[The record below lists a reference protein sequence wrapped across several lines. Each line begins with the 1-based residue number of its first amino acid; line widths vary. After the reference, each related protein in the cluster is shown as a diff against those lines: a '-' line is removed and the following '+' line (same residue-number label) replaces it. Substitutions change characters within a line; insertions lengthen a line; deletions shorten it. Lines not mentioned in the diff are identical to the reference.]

1 MTFLLSQHTYLS
13 LSLLIHYFIIFKY
26 IQKFEIDSS
35 PQLYITN
42 NAFPISR
49 DFVCLTTLLPVSRV
63 FSGSDYCHLAGHLS
77 CQRN

>member
-35 PQLYITN
+35 PQI
-42 NAFPISR
+42 
-49 DFVCLTTLLPVSRV
+49 
-63 FSGSDYCHLAGHLS
+63 
-77 CQRN
+77 